1 MSYLIM
7 ECAASYAI
15 ALDEEGRF
23 LKVPNLGYEVGQRV
37 DDVVIFGTGPF
48 GEAEV
53 LPFEPQAARRTRG
66 RRLAIVA
73 AAACLV
79 VAVIT
84 GAAIWRLPVGTV
96 YMTIN
101 PEVSMEVNRLDRV
114 VSLEG
119 ENADGA
125 ALIDGFG
132 YYGRTVDEVSD
143 SLADRA
149 EERGYLKDGGTI
161 ELSVESDDEEWKTA
175 TEDRLIVE
183 LEVHLEHRVIVVAM
197 GDSEAADEGPA
208 QTAPQANVELEQ
220 EQELETELSE
230 ALEPAVPPAV
240 GEGDR
245 DDDAWGVDDDD
256 GDDGDDKDDGD
267 DDSDDDD
274 DGGDGDDDSDD
285 GDDGAD
291 DDDGGDDSY
300 DGDDDEGDD

>member
-79 VAVIT
+79 VAAIS

-96 YMTIN
+96 YMAIN

-143 SLADRA
+143 GLADRA

-197 GDSEAADEGPA
+197 GDSEVSDKGSA
-208 QTAPQANVELEQ
+208 QTTPQADVELEQ

-256 GDDGDDKDDGD
+256 DGDDFDGD
-267 DDSDDDD
+267 LD
-274 DGGDGDDDSDD
+274 DGDDDSDD

-300 DGDDDEGDD
+300 DGDEDDD

>member
-37 DDVVIFGTGPF
+37 DDVVIFETGPF

-53 LPFEPQAARRTRG
+53 LPFESQAARRTRG

-79 VAVIT
+79 MAVIS
-84 GAAIWRLPVGTV
+84 GVAIWRLPVGTI
-96 YMTIN
+96 YITIN

-114 VSLEG
+114 VALEG

-143 SLADRA
+143 GLADRA

-161 ELSVESDDEEWKTA
+161 ELSVESDDEGWKTA

-183 LEVHLEHRVIVVAM
+183 LEVHLEHRVIVVAV
-197 GDSEAADEGPA
+197 GDSEASDEGSA
-208 QTAPQANVELEQ
+208 QTTPQADVELEQ
-220 EQELETELSE
+220 EQELETELPE
-230 ALEPAVPPAV
+230 ALEPVVPPAV
-240 GEGDR
+240 GEDDR
-245 DDDAWGVDDDD
+245 DDDDAWGVDDKDD
-256 GDDGDDKDDGD
+256 KDDKDDGGDQDDEDDFD
-267 DDSDDDD
+267 DDSYDGDSDDD
-274 DGGDGDDDSDD
+274 DGGDGSYDDD
-285 GDDGAD
+285 
-291 DDDGGDDSY
+291 
-300 DGDDDEGDD
+300 